1 MVISTLDS
9 RRYRCI
15 TFNFRLEKA
24 FAGYWL
30 RLQQIFCMLCLFAV
44 NNFFFVSLLQGW
56 VHAASMSLVLNL
68 LVLNFV
74 VHAVQVV
81 WVSIVGLDLAF
92 YHISWLHNQI
102 KQERFGL
109 GFILCH
115 LQLLHFFFASRDNVV
130 SLLTKFAE
138 WHHLLDVIPRGAI
151 FLQSQE

>member
-1 MVISTLDS
+1 
-9 RRYRCI
+9 
-15 TFNFRLEKA
+15 
-24 FAGYWL
+24 
-30 RLQQIFCMLCLFAV
+30 
-44 NNFFFVSLLQGW
+44 
-56 VHAASMSLVLNL
+56 MSLVLNL

-138 WHHLLDVIPRGAI
+138 
-151 FLQSQE
+151 